1 MSKHS
6 TQINKLID
14 LLAEQLRIAE
24 SFREAIGS
32 DPDDSLVKAEA
43 CRAAS
48 KIVSQLETIG
58 ITFKESFIKAEEINE
73 AHNNQQSDKL
83 VALKLIENNL

>member
-6 TQINKLID
+6 SQINKLID
-14 LLAEQLRIAE
+14 LLAEQLRIAK
-24 SFREAIGS
+24 SFQETIGS
-32 DPDDSLVKAEA
+32 GPEKTEA
-43 CRAAS
+43 CKAAS

-73 AHNNQQSDKL
+73 AHSSNQSDKL
-83 VALKLIENNL
+83 IALGLNENNP

>member
-6 TQINKLID
+6 TQINKLVN

-32 DPDDSLVKAEA
+32 GPEKAEA
-43 CRAAS
+43 CKAAS